1 MVECQKPESILG
13 EQSSAWLNKCKLSAT
28 TKRINVKTAVCL
40 RQVASSE
47 SDDLERQHKIG
58 RSPLLMMMTALKARR
73 RPAGENKQVYHIC
86 YRYCKVLPQLLLL
99 LSSSTALLL
108 PLLWHCYDILQPE
121 VLSATSATTPAA
133 YQSPATHTNNDTS
146 QMRAVYKTPNS
157 AASVAIQLLFIRVSK
172 YCSWVALLISALNLG
187 STSPNAIFE
196 KSSKNILHW
205 CRCRRTLS
213 GHPFFQSLTF
223 CLGKTWFLLSTFSC
237 EWMCFITSV

>member
-47 SDDLERQHKIG
+47 SDDLEGQHKIG

-73 RPAGENKQVYHIC
+73 RPEGENKQVYLLP
-86 YRYCKVLPQLLLL
+86 VLQ
-99 LSSSTALLL
+99 SAATASSTAQFFYCSLTATTMT
-108 PLLWHCYDILQPE
+108 LLWHTTTRSSKCYFRHHSSRLSITSYSHKQWHESNESCLQDSE
-121 VLSATSATTPAA
+121 FSGFCSHPAA
-133 YQSPATHTNNDTS
+133 
-146 QMRAVYKTPNS
+146 VYS
-157 AASVAIQLLFIRVSK
+157 SLQ

-237 EWMCFITSV
+237 EWMCFITLV

>member
-1 MVECQKPESILG
+1 MQTFSNNQTHQCKDSSLSEAGGIFRIWRSWGSAQDRSIAFTNDDDSIEGQKKDQKG
-13 EQSSAWLNKCKLSAT
+13 RTNK
-28 TKRINVKTAVCL
+28 
-40 RQVASSE
+40 
-47 SDDLERQHKIG
+47 
-58 RSPLLMMMTALKARR
+58 
-73 RPAGENKQVYHIC
+73 YIC

-121 VLSATSATTPAA
+121 VLSAASATTPAA
-133 YQSPATHTNNDTS
+133 YQSPATHTNNDTT

-223 CLGKTWFLLSTFSC
+223 CLGKTWFLLRLLSTFSC